1 MNRLLHPAQAL
12 LLACAALVSVPAGAA
27 TLAVTVLDAAGQ
39 PAPDV
44 AVVVRSA
51 APMPATRALPL
62 VEIAQQNMRFL
73 PAIAVVTPGT
83 RLRFINRDSF
93 DHHVRGTGVSSFS
106 LRIAAPGAGPSQPG
120 ETVVEGGS
128 GPLQLGCHLHSSMR
142 AAVYVSDSP
151 WYGVTDARGQLILT
165 GLPTGALQVTL
176 WHAQQL
182 VEMPARPVQMDS
194 DAATLKAALNFVPR
208 QRR

>member
-1 MNRLLHPAQAL
+1 MSRALPARRAL
-12 LLACAALVSVPAGAA
+12 AALAAMAGAHAGAA

-39 PAPDV
+39 PAADV

-51 APMPATRALPL
+51 AAMPPTRALPL
-62 VEIAQQNMRFL
+62 VEIAQQNMRFV

-83 RLRFINRDSF
+83 RLRFNNRDAF
-93 DHHVRGTGVSSFS
+93 DHHVRGTGVASFS
-106 LRIAAPGAGPSQPG
+106 LRIAAAGDGSPSVPG

-151 WYGVTDARGQLILT
+151 WYGVTDARGQLIVT
-165 GLPTGALQVTL
+165 GLPGGALKVTL

-182 VEMPARPVQMDS
+182 VEMPALAVQMQS